1 VEVAERTRKP
11 VHWFESYSAHHLF
24 PWACG
29 EIGSV
34 RAGALMRV
42 ERSESKTGS

>member
-1 VEVAERTRKP
+1 MVIFTFVMYP
-11 VHWFESYSAHHLF
+11 LHLLLQNLCLGTDT
-24 PWACG
+24 WACE
-29 EIGSV
+29 EIGPV